1 MDSNLLVKRKL
12 SNYSY
17 IFGTLNVSRG
27 KYTTDLSQITIFSKI
42 KEYQQIIDR
51 QKLKLS
57 IPIGQC
63 EIFTGSFGSY
73 FKNLLEKK

>member
-1 MDSNLLVKRKL
+1 MYQEV
-12 SNYSY
+12 
-17 IFGTLNVSRG
+17 

-57 IPIGQC
+57 IQC
-63 EIFTGSFGSY
+63 EIFTGSFGN